1 MYYDNSD
8 KIIVIG
14 GGASGMMAAAVA
26 AAEGKKVV
34 LLEKNNALGEKL
46 KITGGGRCNIT
57 NNERDQ
63 RNFLENYGRA
73 REFLFSPFAQFGV
86 QDTFDY
92 FESRALNL
100 VVQARNRVFP
110 KTEKAWD
117 VYKTLEKELQ
127 KQHVTIKSNIKVT
140 KINTEK
146 GRIVSVQT
154 SQGIFEGKS
163 FILATGGVSHP
174 ETGSTGDGFKWL
186 RELGHT
192 VKDPTPT
199 IVPIATSDDW
209 SHLLAGVSMT
219 FMKITFFL
227 DGKKQFSKTGKVL
240 FTHFGLSS
248 PLILNSAAA
257 VGELLMNGE
266 VTAQID
272 AFPETDLGALDDKV
286 VHIFNQNKQSFSPK
300 GVVTTLSNKNKLLK
314 TVFPDLVPQG
324 TVKGI
329 QLLFPE
335 INFDTPVH
343 SVTKDQRKKIV
354 NTLKALPIQITGL
367 MGNDRAVSADGGVI
381 LEEVDMKTMRSKKY
395 DNLYIVG
402 DLLHINRPSGGYSL
416 QLCWTTGF
424 IAGKNA

>member
-8 KIIVIG
+8 NIIVIG

-26 AAEGKKVV
+26 ASEGKKVV

-57 NNERDQ
+57 NNERDL
-63 RNFLENYGRA
+63 RSFLENYGRA

-92 FESRALNL
+92 FESRDLNL

-110 KTEKAWD
+110 TSERAWD

-127 KQHVTIKSNIKVT
+127 KQKVIIKSNAKVLKVNT
-140 KINTEK
+140 KGDK
-146 GRIVSVQT
+146 VVSVET
-154 SQGIFEGKS
+154 TQGLFEGKS

-186 RELGHT
+186 KELGHT
-192 VKDPTPT
+192 VKNPTPT

-209 SHLLAGVSMT
+209 SHQLAGVSLT

-257 VGELLMNGE
+257 VGELLMNGD

-272 AFPETDLGALDDKV
+272 AFPETDLGALDDKI
-286 VHIFNQNKQSFSPK
+286 VHIFNQ
-300 GVVTTLSNKNKLLK
+300 NKNKLLK

-367 MGNDRAVSADGGVI
+367 MGNDRAVSADGGVV

-424 IAGKNA
+424 IAGQNA

>member
-8 KIIVIG
+8 NVIVIG

-26 AAEGKKVV
+26 GANGKKVI
-34 LLEKNNALGEKL
+34 LLEKNKALGEKL

-57 NNERDQ
+57 NDERDP
-63 RNFLENYGRA
+63 RTFLENYGRA

-92 FESRALNL
+92 FQSRDLKL

-110 KTEKAWD
+110 VTEKAWD

-127 KQHVTIKSNIKVT
+127 KTRVTIKSNVKVT
-140 KINTEK
+140 KINAKEGK
-146 GRIVSVQT
+146 IISVET
-154 SQGIFEGKS
+154 TQGVFSGKS
-163 FILATGGVSHP
+163 FIFATGGVSHP

-186 RELGHT
+186 RDLGHT

-199 IVPIATSDDW
+199 IVPLATSDEW
-209 SHLLAGVSMT
+209 GHLLAGVSLT
-219 FMKITFFL
+219 FMKINFFL
-227 DGKKQFSKTGKVL
+227 DGKRQFSKTGKVL

-266 VTAQID
+266 VTATID

-286 VHIFNQNKQSFSPK
+286 VNLFNA
-300 GVVTTLSNKNKLLK
+300 NKNKLLK
-314 TVFPDLVPQG
+314 TVLPDLVPHG
-324 TVKGI
+324 TIKGV
-329 QLLFPE
+329 LLLMDG
-335 INFDTPVH
+335 INLEKPVH
-343 SVTKDQRKKIV
+343 SVTKDERKRLV
-354 NTLKALPIQITGL
+354 NLLKALPMNITGL

-381 LEEVDMKTMRSKKY
+381 LEEIDTKTMQSKKY
-395 DNLYIVG
+395 GNLYVVG

-424 IAGKNA
+424 IAGINA

>member
-8 KIIVIG
+8 NIIVIG

-26 AAEGKKVV
+26 AAQGKKVV

-57 NNERDQ
+57 NNERDL
-63 RNFLENYGRA
+63 RSFLENYGRA

-92 FESRALNL
+92 FESRDLNL
-100 VVQARNRVFP
+100 EVQARNRVFP
-110 KTEKAWD
+110 ASEKAWD

-127 KQHVTIKSNIKVT
+127 KQHVTIKSNIKVN
-140 KINTEK
+140 KINSK
-146 GRIVSVQT
+146 NGRIVSVQT
-154 SQGIFEGKS
+154 SQGTFEGKS

-209 SHLLAGVSMT
+209 SHQLAGVSLT
-219 FMKITFFL
+219 FMKITYFL

-248 PLILNSAAA
+248 PLILNSAAQ

-266 VTAQID
+266 VTATID
-272 AFPETDLGALDDKV
+272 AFPDTDLGALDQKI
-286 VHIFNQNKQSFSPK
+286 VHTFD
-300 GVVTTLSNKNKLLK
+300 TNKNKLFK
-314 TVFPDLVPQG
+314 TIFPELVPQG
-324 TVKGI
+324 TAKGI
-329 QLLFPE
+329 QLLLSD

-343 SVTKDQRKKIV
+343 SITKDQRKKLV
-354 NTLKALPIQITGL
+354 NMLKALPVTITGL

>member
-8 KIIVIG
+8 NIIVIG

-26 AAEGKKVV
+26 ASEGKKVV

-57 NNERDQ
+57 NNERDL
-63 RNFLENYGRA
+63 RSFLENYGRA

-92 FESRALNL
+92 FESRDLNL

-110 KTEKAWD
+110 TSEKAWD

-127 KQHVTIKSNIKVT
+127 KQKVIIKSNAKVLKVNT
-140 KINTEK
+140 KGDK
-146 GRIVSVQT
+146 VVSVET
-154 SQGIFEGKS
+154 TQGLFEGKS

-186 RELGHT
+186 RDLGHT

-199 IVPIATSDDW
+199 IVPIATSDEW
-209 SHLLAGVSMT
+209 SHQLAGVSLT

-257 VGELLMNGE
+257 VGELLMNGD

-272 AFPETDLGALDDKV
+272 AFPETDLGALDDKI
-286 VHIFNQNKQSFSPK
+286 VHIFNQ
-300 GVVTTLSNKNKLLK
+300 NKNKLLK

-354 NTLKALPIQITGL
+354 NTLKALPVQITGL
-367 MGNDRAVSADGGVI
+367 MGNDRAVSADGGVV

-424 IAGKNA
+424 IAGQNA

>member
-57 NNERDQ
+57 NNERDL

-209 SHLLAGVSMT
+209 SHLLAGVSLT

-272 AFPETDLGALDDKV
+272 AFPETDLRALDQKI
-286 VHIFNQNKQSFSPK
+286 VHIFD
-300 GVVTTLSNKNKLLK
+300 TNKNKLFK

-324 TVKGI
+324 TAKGI
-329 QLLFPE
+329 QLLLSD
-335 INFDTPVH
+335 INFETPVH
-343 SVTKDQRKKIV
+343 SITKDQRKKLV
-354 NTLKALPIQITGL
+354 HLLKALPVNITGL

>member
-1 MYYDNSD
+1 
-8 KIIVIG
+8 
-14 GGASGMMAAAVA
+14 MMAAAVA
-26 AAEGKKVV
+26 ASEGKKVV

-57 NNERDQ
+57 NNERDL
-63 RNFLENYGRA
+63 RSFLENYGRA

-92 FESRALNL
+92 FESRDLNL

-110 KTEKAWD
+110 TSEKAWD

-127 KQHVTIKSNIKVT
+127 KQKVIIKSNAKVLKVNT
-140 KINTEK
+140 KGDK
-146 GRIVSVQT
+146 VVSVET
-154 SQGIFEGKS
+154 TQGLFEGKS

-186 RELGHT
+186 KELGHT
-192 VKDPTPT
+192 VKNPTPT

-209 SHLLAGVSMT
+209 SHQLAGVSLT

-257 VGELLMNGE
+257 VGELLMNGD

-272 AFPETDLGALDDKV
+272 AFPETDLGALDDKI
-286 VHIFNQNKQSFSPK
+286 VHIFNQ
-300 GVVTTLSNKNKLLK
+300 NKNKLLK

-354 NTLKALPIQITGL
+354 NTLKALPVQITGL
-367 MGNDRAVSADGGVI
+367 MGNDRAVSADGGVV

-424 IAGKNA
+424 IAGQNA